1 MSQNFFSEDEGAVSA
16 GAGHPNN
23 EGNLE
28 NCKKLKL
35 KRVVMFNHIPNREGH
50 VLKIPWNAAFA
61 PLVDFVTQQS
71 SIDQI
76 YVKRHFEEIF
86 CLSFKEDGI
95 VYPLIGYTGKEMVT
109 VMTQ

>member
-1 MSQNFFSEDEGAVSA
+1 
-16 GAGHPNN
+16 
-23 EGNLE
+23 
-28 NCKKLKL
+28 
-35 KRVVMFNHIPNREGH
+35 MFNHIPNREGH

-61 PLVDFVTQQS
+61 PFLVDFPTQQS

-76 YVKRHFEEIF
+76 SVNKRHFEEFF

-95 VYPLIGYTGKEMVT
+95 VYPLIGYPGKEMVT